1 MKKGL
6 ANFLKFLVVIAI
18 LGSFVWFLI
27 LSPMISFRNNEKKL
41 EEAARY
47 YYEMNSDKLPT
58 GERVSTLSLSVLY
71 RKKYLTED
79 FKVPYSDKL
88 CSIEKSWVKVKR
100 DKDGKYKYYVY
111 LDCGVLK
118 SNIDHTGPVIKLN
131 GNDTIQVNYGEK
143 YEDAGVSSVVDD
155 NDGKIDAK
163 TVTVKGNV
171 DTSKVGEYE
180 LTYTA
185 FDSLKNKSTVTRK
198 VKVVKTLISMI
209 KKDLGEAKNYTGNPK
224 NNYVRLSN
232 MYFRV
237 MGIDSSNNVILVADE
252 DVANVNFSKLEKW
265 LDEVYIEHFT
275 DEAKKLLVKSKF
287 CNMKIAED
295 NLDIKE
301 CSSYTD
307 KRYAYVPSVIDINN
321 VKEEKTGGSF
331 LKPSTMSWTGNG
343 NDGKTAYLTRNV
355 FYGKEYGK
363 DFMAYDINENYGV
376 RPKIVIK
383 GNTLII
389 SGDGTSNDPYSFG
402 ETTKA
407 KGGTR
412 LNTRYPGE
420 YIVNDDYLF
429 RIIEVEDD
437 GTTKVISDS
446 SIGTIKDRVQTGSN
460 IDGGKITYDV
470 RDKKSYG
477 YFINNQA
484 SKYIDVSLFT
494 AHEVEAPVYKN
505 KIVYGEEKKVNKFK
519 LKISPPNMYDMFS
532 AASMGKK
539 GTSRSY
545 WLINT
550 TENNNRISGAIT
562 DIGVPVNDKIYEI
575 NTFGVR
581 IVGYVKSNVVISNG
595 DGTYNSPY
603 KLK

>member
-1 MKKGL
+1 MKKSL

-155 NDGKIDAK
+155 NDGKIDTK

-237 MGIDSSNNVILVADE
+237 MGIDSSNNVILVAEE

-321 VKEEKTGGSF
+321 ATEEDSIENFMKTF
-331 LKPSTMSWTGNG
+331 TMSWTGNG

-355 FYGKEYGK
+355 FYGDEYGK
-363 DFMAYDINENYGV
+363 SFLSYDVNDVYGV

-383 GNTLII
+383 GNTLIT
-389 SGDGTSNDPYSFG
+389 SGDGTISKPYSFG
-402 ETTKA
+402 ETSKA
-407 KGGTR
+407 KGGDK
-412 LNTRYPGE
+412 LNTRYTGE
-420 YIVNDDYLF
+420 YFKTDNYLF
-429 RIIEVEDD
+429 RIIEVEED
-437 GTTKVISDS
+437 GTTKVISDETLGS
-446 SIGTIKDRVQTGSN
+446 LRDRPMTDSNSGYKTI
-460 IDGGKITYDV
+460 IYDIK
-470 RDKKSYG
+470 DKKSYG

-484 SKYIDVSLFT
+484 SKYIDVSLFV
-494 AHEVEAPVYKN
+494 AKEIEAPVYKN
-505 KIVYGEEKKVNKFK
+505 KIIYGEESKVNKFK
-519 LKISPPNMYDMFS
+519 VKISPPNYFDMFS
-532 AASMGKK
+532 AQVNKISH
-539 GTSRSY
+539 SSHSY
-545 WLINT
+545 WLINSS
-550 TENNNRISGAIT
+550 NSKDRIGGVVL
-562 DIGVPVNDKIYEI
+562 DIGVPINDTVPHYEK
-575 NTFGVR
+575 FGIR
-581 IVGYVKSNVVISNG
+581 IVGYVESKAVISIG
-595 DGTYNSPY
+595 SGTYDDPY
-603 KLK
+603 TLK